1 MLPGKETP
9 AMAKKI
15 AFVSSVS
22 LQGAQPTRARD
33 LYVSDWFRKASAYAD
48 RVADEWYILSAKYGL
63 LPPDTVISPDDV
75 ALSSLSAAE
84 RKAWAARVIS
94 DLRRHLRLGNHVIFL
109 AGEAYRPGLID
120 AMHRLGCSVEIPMEG
135 LRIGEQLHWLKEH
148 LR

>member
-1 MLPGKETP
+1 
-9 AMAKKI
+9 MAKKI

-22 LQGAQPTRARD
+22 RQGAQPARARD
-33 LYVSDWFRKASAYAD
+33 LYVSDWFRKASAYAE

-63 LPPDTVISPDDV
+63 IAPDKTIRPGDV

-84 RKAWAARVIS
+84 RKAWAECVIA
-94 DLRRHLRLGNHVIFL
+94 DLRRQLRLGNHVIFL

-148 LR
+148 LE

>member
-1 MLPGKETP
+1 
-9 AMAKKI
+9 MAKRI

-22 LQGAQPTRARD
+22 RQGGQPARARD
-33 LYVSDWFRKASAYAD
+33 LYVSDWFRKASAYAE

-63 LPPDTVISPDDV
+63 IAPDKIISPTDV
-75 ALSSLSAAE
+75 ALSSLPAAE
-84 RKAWAARVIS
+84 RKAWAAHVIA
-94 DLRRHLRLGNHVIFL
+94 DLRRQLRLGNHVIFL

-148 LR
+148 LE